1 MKKITMLMIIGI
13 AASLIGASVLFAQP
27 FSATVLP
34 EASDPKPT
42 TNQDDQGQNNDDQ
55 GKVDLRDASEGI
67 ALILS
72 SPLPSFRTQS

>member
-1 MKKITMLMIIGI
+1 MKKTMVCIIIGI
-13 AASLIGASVLFAQP
+13 MISLMGASLVFAQP
-27 FSATVLP
+27 FSATALP

-42 TNQDDQGQNNDDQ
+42 TKLDDQDQNNDSQ
-55 GKVDLRDASEGI
+55 GNNKTKDSSEGI